1 MITVFVSQPFSGR
14 TEEKIFEQRREIVSR
29 FVKMYETFTGEK
41 GEFEIIDQYHQA
53 APEGAGR
60 FYYLANDI
68 QMMDRADFILFARDW
83 KEAKGCQMEHR
94 LCELYDLHYIEM

>member
-1 MITVFVSQPFSGR
+1 MITLFISQPFHNR
-14 TEEKIFEQRREIVSR
+14 TEEEVFKQRRDIVAR

-41 GEFEIIDQYHQA
+41 EEFEVIDQYHQK
-53 APEGAGR
+53 APEGASR

-68 QMMDRADFILFARDW
+68 QMMDRADFILFSHDW

-94 LCELYDLHYIEM
+94 LCELYDLRYIYM